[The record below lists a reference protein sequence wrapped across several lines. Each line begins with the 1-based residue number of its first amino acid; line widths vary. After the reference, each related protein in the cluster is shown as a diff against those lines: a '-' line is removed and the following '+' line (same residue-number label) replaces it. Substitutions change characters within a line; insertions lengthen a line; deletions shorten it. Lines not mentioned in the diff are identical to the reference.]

1 MFYICNSELGTQP
14 DYDVTYAPARTTLTI
29 NTSKMTHTE
38 RTIKPDD
45 KEIVDDNDKAD
56 DKRTIKADDK
66 RTIIIEYI
74 HKNGEAKTE
83 DLVKL
88 LSSSTTRIKV
98 LLYKLVDEGILV
110 PCGGNRN
117 RTYKLKEHKQS

>member
-1 MFYICNSELGTQP
+1 M
-14 DYDVTYAPARTTLTI
+14 ART
-29 NTSKMTHTE
+29 K
-38 RTIKPDD
+38 RTIKADD
-45 KEIVDDNDKAD
+45 KVIMDDNDKAD

-74 HKNGEAKTE
+74 HRNDEAKTE

-98 LLYKLVDEGILV
+98 LL
-110 PCGGNRN
+110 
-117 RTYKLKEHKQS
+117 